1 MNKTLV
7 FTATYNEAE
16 NIQEFITKLYKAE
29 NNLDLL
35 IIDDNSPDKTY
46 ELIQKLCLK
55 YSNIFLIKREK
66 KLGLNTAHILAYD
79 YAIKNKYDKF
89 ITLDADMSHDPKDIP
104 MIIKLLDK
112 HAFVVGSRY
121 MLGGKNDMTFFRYF
135 ISYFGNILIK
145 FLLKCKGTEF
155 TTSYRGFNLIMLK
168 DFHFNQIQAK
178 GYSFF
183 MNTVV
188 KLNRLGFE
196 SKEFPIHFK
205 NRHHGKSKIPKIEII
220 RTLLNVL
227 ILYFK
232 K

>member
-1 MNKTLV
+1 MSKTLI
-7 FTATYNEAE
+7 FTATYNESK
-16 NIQEFITKLYKAE
+16 NIEELIDQIFQLK
-29 NNLDLL
+29 NNLNLL

-46 ELIQKLCLK
+46 KIIEKLSLK
-55 YSNIFLIKREK
+55 YPNITLIKREK

-79 YAIKNKYDKF
+79 YAIKNKYDKL

-104 MIIKLLDK
+104 KIINLLDE

-121 MLGGKNDMTFFRYF
+121 MFGGKNDMTVFRF
-135 ISYFGNILIK
+135 LLSYFGNVLIK

-155 TTSYRGFNLIMLK
+155 TTSFRGFHLVKLK

-205 NRHHGKSKIPKIEII
+205 NRNHGKSKIPKIEII
-220 RTLLNVL
+220 RTLFNVL
-227 ILYFK
+227 ILYLK